1 MEIFVDVRGS
11 ARTDKEGIYR
21 IFYPII
27 LKNGDRELGQVIPTN
42 GIRLAIKGNFNVK
55 KLPGEIIIEAI

>member
-11 ARTDKEGIYR
+11 AQTGEKGIYR
-21 IFYPII
+21 IFNPLI
-27 LKNGDRELGQVIPTN
+27 LKNGDRELGQVVPAN